1 MVRRRKRVGLGGAG
15 LLLAAAVIAFTAYVV
30 LRAVDTRER
39 IRHTPTPPA
48 CNLGPTT
55 AGIDVSY
62 YQGDIAWSRV
72 RRAGVGFAFIRV
84 SDGATIADTK
94 FAANWS
100 GAKRAGVLR
109 GAYQFFRPDEN
120 PIAQANVLIAEL
132 RKRGAGE
139 LPPVIDIEVTGGLPL
154 STVATNARL
163 WIEHVRSQLG
173 VEPIV
178 YTNPGMWRWGGAT
191 ELGRQLLWLAHYTHA
206 CPTVPPPWS
215 RWTFW
220 QYTDNGRVDGIDGPV
235 DLDVFDGSPE
245 QLRRRFGL

>member
-1 MVRRRKRVGLGGAG
+1 MVRRRKRGTRFGMVVAM
-15 LLLAAAVIAFTAYVV
+15 AVIAFTAFVV
-30 LRAVDTRER
+30 LQAAQNRNRRVRGK
-39 IRHTPTPPA
+39 PVPPE
-48 CNLGPTT
+48 CKLGPTT

-62 YQGDIAWSRV
+62 YQGDITWSRV
-72 RRAGVGFAFIRV
+72 RRAGVQFAFVRV
-84 SDGATIADTK
+84 SDGATILDTK

-100 GAKRAGVLR
+100 GARQAGVLR
-109 GAYQFFRPDEN
+109 GAYQFFRPEED
-120 PIAQANVLIAEL
+120 PIAQANVLVREL

-154 STVATNARL
+154 ATVVARARV